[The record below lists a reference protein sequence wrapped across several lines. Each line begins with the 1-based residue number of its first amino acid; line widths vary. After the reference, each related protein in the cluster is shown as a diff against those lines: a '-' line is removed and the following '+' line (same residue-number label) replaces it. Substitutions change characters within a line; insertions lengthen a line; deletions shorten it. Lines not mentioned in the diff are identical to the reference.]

1 MQFCKEWRK
10 CVKKNMAKE
19 EDAIRKFVVRE
30 LHTCS
35 DLSALTLGIL
45 RRRYLEKV
53 RRESLSIKDRQL
65 MKTIV
70 EEELLKMQGS
80 SDDEPLIKSVNPS
93 KSQSKRKRVDDDE
106 ENNVVGKTKRSRL
119 EESSPDSPDS
129 GIEKAMNEREQKEEE
144 AKSDKDTGED
154 SDEEQ
159 EKKVIKRKPQNKRR
173 GKPSKEDED
182 SEKRKK
188 PKKKG
193 KMKDSDKD
201 EESEDSDDEQESR
214 QKQPSKEKK
223 KKKDSV
229 SEEEISDELSASD
242 SEDEKV
248 KTQSKR
254 KDVIKKNQVERDV
267 VKEVERQ
274 VFGSSSESEEENDES
289 AKVKN
294 SSNSEKDSE
303 EEKDQ
308 KEDAAKLSS
317 KEMEKNDG
325 NVRDRQEEA
334 AEDSD
339 SSSLPSLE
347 DEEEP
352 EKDKK
357 EGKKSLA
364 KKKRSEEKEITSKGK
379 DEEHKAVSRLKRYIA
394 LCGVRR
400 NYKKLLDG
408 CRSVKAKVAVL
419 KKELEE
425 LGVEGNPSIEKCK
438 RARLKREEAQ
448 ELAELDVSNIIT
460 TQGRP
465 KRRAA
470 VAAWPP
476 TQNVSP
482 PPSAYKR
489 VVDSDSDSGDSHTNT
504 GCKRGAAWANLQGII
519 SDDGESD

>member
-1 MQFCKEWRK
+1 MCY
-10 CVKKNMAKE
+10 KNMVKE

-30 LHTCS
+30 LHKCS
-35 DLSALTLGIL
+35 DLSTLTLGIL
-45 RRRYLEKV
+45 RRSYLEKV

-93 KSQSKRKRVDDDE
+93 KNQSKRKRVDDGDE
-106 ENNVVGKTKRSRL
+106 ENDMVGKTKRSRL

-154 SDEEQ
+154 SDEEK

-173 GKPSKEDED
+173 GKQSKQDED
-182 SEKRKK
+182 SEKKKK
-188 PKKKG
+188 PKKG

-214 QKQPSKEKK
+214 QKQSSKK
-223 KKKDSV
+223 KKKDSD
-229 SEEEISDELSASD
+229 SEEEISDELSVSD

-248 KTQSKR
+248 TTQSKR

-294 SSNSEKDSE
+294 SSNSENDSE

-308 KEDAAKLSS
+308 KKDVAKLSS
-317 KEMEKNDG
+317 KEMDKNDG
-325 NVRDRQEEA
+325 NIQDRQEEA

-364 KKKRSEEKEITSKGK
+364 KKKRSEEKDITSRGK

-408 CRSVKAKVAVL
+408 CRSVKAKVGVL

-470 VAAWPP
+470 VAAAWLP

-504 GCKRGAAWANLQGII
+504 GRKRGTAWANLQGII